1 MPTEEVQ
8 AELEEANWITGV
20 VLNLIGQFCINLST
34 HLIQYSHLLTAKH
47 RKAGIQSLRPSAIFS
62 TAWCMFITGNV
73 LSFVSFSYATQTVLS
88 SLGSVQFI
96 ANTVCIYLLFRI
108 KPTKLQIFGTVCII
122 AGIICIVVVANKT
135 TIQYDS
141 AQLIELFEET
151 QYVAYLVSIIC
162 LSISLQ
168 IFYLHLIKYH
178 PSSLLIPS
186 CYALV
191 SVMIGTQ
198 SVVLAK
204 SSSLLL
210 TESVD
215 NISEF
220 AQPVTYVFLSSW
232 VICTIFWLY
241 RMNAAL
247 RKFDGVFII
256 PVLQVLW
263 MLFSILSGGILF
275 KEFDGYQWQNYL
287 GFVIGTLFIFYGVYK
302 LSPSKPDRSADD
314 KKQVASTDEP
324 MTNNSNSNEVNPTQ
338 LVLNIEDQGDIDM
351 EKVRESM
358 KHLNDESYEAPSI
371 NSLRNSAPDPEIS
384 EYENRSELVEPP
396 TNSRSLLTIHKIFAT
411 SQKLLEK
418 VTGAD
423 GQTNLAAFAVS
434 SLLMNSGEAASFDL
448 HVSSARNSSYGIPTN
463 QKKPQNNRDHE
474 VAQSLP
480 AVMPS
485 DLKAAFDKIR
495 LDNLKEEA
503 PDKDDSS

>member
-1 MPTEEVQ
+1 M
-8 AELEEANWITGV
+8 
-20 VLNLIGQFCINLST
+20 
-34 HLIQYSHLLTAKH
+34 
-47 RKAGIQSLRPSAIFS
+47 R
-62 TAWCMFITGNV
+62 
-73 LSFVSFSYATQTVLS
+73 
-88 SLGSVQFI
+88 
-96 ANTVCIYLLFRI
+96 
-108 KPTKLQIFGTVCII
+108 TK
-122 AGIICIVVVANKT
+122 
-135 TIQYDS
+135 
-141 AQLIELFEET
+141 
-151 QYVAYLVSIIC
+151 
-162 LSISLQ
+162 
-168 IFYLHLIKYH
+168 
-178 PSSLLIPS
+178 SSLLIPS

-191 SVMIGTQ
+191 SAMIGTQ

-204 SSSLLL
+204 SSSFLL
-210 TESVD
+210 TESMSTG
-215 NISEF
+215 SEF
-220 AQPVTYVFLSSW
+220 TQPITYVFLISW

-247 RKFDGVFII
+247 RKFNGAFII